1 MAGIS
6 PKLPLSVTPEDGTY
20 GLTKSVTEAITQD
33 LKMILLTNPGER
45 IMDSSFGVGLK
56 RFLFEQKATTTYDAI
71 SSKILQQVGRYLP
84 QIKIEKILF
93 NTNEEMEIDFLD
105 SNIISITLRFS
116 IKPYNKIQTLSIP
129 LV

>member
-105 SNIISITLRFS
+105 SNIVSITLRFS
-116 IKPYNKIQTLSIP
+116 IKPYNKIQTLFIP